1 MSVAENLVLEDFGRT
16 WFNRHGILLSR
27 TIRQHA
33 REIITDH
40 ALDCPQPELPGSRLT
55 AAQIDRL
62 VLARALDR
70 KPRLFVANQP
80 TRGLDGARAADVHR
94 RIEIERE
101 AGAAVLWISEDIDEL
116 LAHADVIGVLHAG
129 RLSVPQ
135 PTGAFD
141 ATTLGHM
148 MGGHGSLA
156 QEWQG
161 WGDGA

>member
-1 MSVAENLVLEDFGRT
+1 MI
-16 WFNRHGILLSR
+16 H
-27 TIRQHA
+27 QHA

-40 ALDCPQPELPGSRLT
+40 LLDCPQITLPAAELTS
-55 AAQIDRL
+55 AQIEKL

-70 KPRLFVANQP
+70 KPRLLVAHQP

-94 RIEIERE
+94 QIEIERE
-101 AGAAVLWISEDIDEL
+101 AGAAVVLISDDIDEL
-116 LAHADVIGVLHAG
+116 LVHADVISVLHEG

-141 ATTLGHM
+141 GKSLGLM

-156 QEWQG
+156 QDWHG